1 MLGKFLAPHEAKA
14 YALLRIV
21 SGLCFVMA
29 GVPKV
34 IPVIDGFPMPPVGSQ
49 IWIGG
54 CIEIV
59 GGLLIMIGLF
69 TVIAAFIC
77 SGQMAVA
84 YIQFHWKFQFDK
96 NFLPTMNQGMAALL
110 LCFIFLYIACRGAG
124 IWSVDSRR
132 S

>member
-14 YALLRIV
+14 YALLRII
-21 SGLCFVMA
+21 SGLSFLMA

-34 IPVIDGFPMPPVGSQ
+34 FPVVAGFPQPPVGSQ

-59 GGLLIMIGLF
+59 AGLLITIGLF
-69 TVIAAFIC
+69 TVVAAFIS

-84 YIQFHWKFQFDK
+84 YIQFHWKFQFDS
-96 NFLPTMNQGMAALL
+96 NFLPTVNQGLAALL
-110 LCFIFLYIACRGAG
+110 LCFIFLAVACRGAG
-124 IWSVDSRR
+124 IWSVDGLRR
-132 S
+132 